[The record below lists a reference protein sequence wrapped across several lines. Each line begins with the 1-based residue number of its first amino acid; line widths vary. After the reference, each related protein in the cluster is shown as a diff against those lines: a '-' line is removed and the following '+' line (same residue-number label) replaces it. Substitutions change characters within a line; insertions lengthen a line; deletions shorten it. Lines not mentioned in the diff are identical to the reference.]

1 MLSARGHHR
10 NDNHTATI
18 STPPDALFAPAQGTL
33 PCNAANSRS
42 PAVRRSRTEYQ
53 GIENVTATAEEG
65 QMAAEGAAI
74 VEAEAVKIAAG
85 AAATKKSSKIPNT
98 ALRPLAPT
106 AISV

>member
-1 MLSARGHHR
+1 M
-10 NDNHTATI
+10 
-18 STPPDALFAPAQGTL
+18 
-33 PCNAANSRS
+33 
-42 PAVRRSRTEYQ
+42 
-53 GIENVTATAEEG
+53 TATAEEG